1 MGRKRIDLGHEV
13 EGQIR
18 ALMARGGTVESI
30 TAALV
35 AGGVKGASSATIGR
49 RMREL
54 RGEVN
59 AGRAERLANSRP
71 PLASTPPPPI
81 PSAPEEIPEGAS
93 LSELAS
99 LRTRCKEA
107 LDMAEAES
115 DLKLVGQLIRVQ
127 ASLEDLI
134 RKATPAKAAD
144 PNDSPDMAKLGAEVA
159 ERLHKMVDLV
169 CG

>member
-1 MGRKRIDLGHEV
+1 MARKRIDLGHEV

-30 TAALV
+30 TKALA

-49 RMREL
+49 RMRDL
-54 RGEVN
+54 RAEVN
-59 AGRAERLANSRP
+59 AGRSKRLANAKPAAP
-71 PLASTPPPPI
+71 PTPVAPI
-81 PSAPEEIPEGAS
+81 PKAPEEIPEGAS
-93 LSELAS
+93 LAELAS
-99 LRTRCKEA
+99 LRARCKEA
-107 LDMAEAES
+107 LDSAEGEQ

-144 PNDSPDMAKLGAEVA
+144 PNDHPDMAKLGADVA